1 MIQQKEIEQRRQKS
15 RLIQEVLD
23 LQQKTGK
30 MYIVNAKEDIW
41 EEPQEEAVAFKRDA
55 ILKDVTEKYDDS
67 SSS

>member
-15 RLIQEVLD
+15 KLLQEIME

-30 MYIVNAKEDIW
+30 VYIVDGREEGCEEL
-41 EEPQEEAVAFKRDA
+41 EEPFGFQKDA

-67 SSS
+67 SES